1 MGGVVK
7 AVLHLLLCGLHML
20 VLPQIALGSGA
31 EVGENVSVSPR
42 ARFSFQATTL
52 LISANI

>member
-1 MGGVVK
+1 M
-7 AVLHLLLCGLHML
+7 LHLLLCGLHML